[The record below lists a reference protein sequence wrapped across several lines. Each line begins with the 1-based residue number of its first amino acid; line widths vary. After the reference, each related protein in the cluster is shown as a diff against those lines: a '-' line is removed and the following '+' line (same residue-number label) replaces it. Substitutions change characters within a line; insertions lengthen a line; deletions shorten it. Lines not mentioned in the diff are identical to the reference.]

1 MKTLEVDSAVW
12 AAIHDYLD
20 HGTER
25 MAFLAAV
32 LELDH
37 PSALAVLGRSAPQ
50 TYDHWTVSNVLY
62 LDDATDYE
70 HQDWFGM
77 ELADDVRPRSLKWA
91 TGEGAALVEVHSH
104 GDGPRRTT
112 FSDHDLR
119 GLLDGAPGL
128 AWRLHG
134 RPYGALVVGGRHEF
148 DGLVWDGP
156 SAQPR
161 SLDGIKV
168 GPHTLRA
175 TGLALGRLSQLKDID
190 EHSKQHGG
198 GSRG

>member
-1 MKTLEVDSAVW
+1 MKTLEFAPTVW

-20 HGTER
+20 HATER

-32 LELDH
+32 PEADGS
-37 PSALAVLGRSAPQ
+37 SALAAPGRDAPKA
-50 TYDHWTVSNVLY
+50 YEHWSVVDVLY

-70 HQDWFGM
+70 RQDWFGM

-91 TGEGAALVEVHSH
+91 TGHEAALVEMHSH
-104 GDGPRRTT
+104 GEGPRRTT
-112 FSDHDLR
+112 FSNHDLR
-119 GLLDGAPGL
+119 GLLEGAPGL
-128 AWRLHG
+128 VWRLRG
-134 RPYGALVVGGRHEF
+134 RPYGAVVVGGRHDF

-156 SAQPR
+156 TMKPR

-168 GPHTLRA
+168 GPDTLRA
-175 TGLALGRLSQLKDID
+175 TGHALGRLSQLKDAD
-190 EHSKQHGG
+190 EHSKQHKG